1 MHTPIYIFLGFSSI
15 TGHAQIMFFYIEIFI
30 ILTDFL
36 ILNANWVIKRIKAYN
51 IVISRHR
58 VICKNFDFKRNLVEY
73 KCLPTKPEST
83 LYKREEKDLFET
95 LRTHYF
101 QY

>member
-1 MHTPIYIFLGFSSI
+1 
-15 TGHAQIMFFYIEIFI
+15 MFFYIEIFI

-73 KCLPTKPEST
+73 KCLPTKPRFIKN
-83 LYKREEKDLFET
+83 L
-95 LRTHYF
+95 
-101 QY
+101 